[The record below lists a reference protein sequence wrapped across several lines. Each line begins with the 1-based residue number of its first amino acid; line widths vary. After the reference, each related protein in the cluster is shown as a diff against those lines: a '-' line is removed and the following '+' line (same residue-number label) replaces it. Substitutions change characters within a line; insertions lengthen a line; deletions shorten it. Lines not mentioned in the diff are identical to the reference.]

1 MVLFHI
7 ALHGIFILESSS
19 SSICFLDFF
28 FHLGADVSESAVLL
42 KQDLKSIH

>member
-7 ALHGIFILESSS
+7 VLHGIFILERSS

-28 FHLGADVSESAVLL
+28 YLGADVSESAVLL